1 MPTFLG
7 VLGSILLSS
16 TTASA
21 TPLTTTSTTPTSEA
35 VIFCFISLLL
45 LLLFPVFNPLSL
57 VFKSHLVLLSKVVA
71 EIDTFLVFDLIP
83 VPFAAFFLLFFLVVD
98 LILLIV
104 ESQKRIGIDLGALLL
119 EVVDYVQVS
128 LELILCLESHIALLL
143 ALFVR
148 TDEVGKSKVLFQ
160 VGILGVV
167 DVLALWTTKRAS

>member
-1 MPTFLG
+1 MILAPCFL
-7 VLGSILLSS
+7 I
-16 TTASA
+16 
-21 TPLTTTSTTPTSEA
+21 
-35 VIFCFISLLL
+35 
-45 LLLFPVFNPLSL
+45 
-57 VFKSHLVLLSKVVA
+57 
-71 EIDTFLVFDLIP
+71 
-83 VPFAAFFLLFFLVVD
+83 
-98 LILLIV
+98 
-104 ESQKRIGIDLGALLL
+104 